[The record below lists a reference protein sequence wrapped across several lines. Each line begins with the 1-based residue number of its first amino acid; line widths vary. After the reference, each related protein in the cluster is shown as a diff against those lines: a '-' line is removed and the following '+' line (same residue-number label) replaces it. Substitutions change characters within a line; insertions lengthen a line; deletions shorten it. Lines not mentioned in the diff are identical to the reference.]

1 MKPAI
6 ERIQSLISVF
16 LVTMLFCMVALTFV
30 DVIGRRVFN
39 APVYGA
45 HDITEHLM
53 AVIVFTGLP
62 LLTYRRGHLAIDL
75 FDSWLLRPQMQLWH
89 RVIDLCIFGVL
100 ALVAVE
106 YHLAA
111 LEATKISA
119 VSQALGIPRTL
130 MYHFI
135 SFMSG
140 LASLVA
146 LLAVRPHHDAPG
158 VGASDG

>member
-1 MKPAI
+1 MNTMIDRI
-6 ERIQSLISVF
+6 EKWISVF
-16 LVTMLFCMVALTFV
+16 LVTMLFFMVALTFV
-30 DVIGRRVFN
+30 DVIGRRGFN
-39 APVYGA
+39 TPVYGA

-53 AVIVFTGLP
+53 AIIVFTGLP

-100 ALVAVE
+100 LLVAVE
-106 YHLAA
+106 YHIAA

-119 VSQALGIPRTL
+119 VSQALGIPRTV

-135 SFMSG
+135 SLMSG
-140 LASLVA
+140 LASLLA
-146 LLAVRPHHDAPG
+146 LLALRPRHTISG
-158 VGASDG
+158 S